1 MPVEQIEDPS
11 VKIRPP
17 SKLIQFIRKNVN
29 VKEAP
34 ESLRA
39 VKKSHKPEAL
49 LKIKDIKWLNEF
61 LIEYRKKTDTK
72 VYIHELLEGADV
84 ILPEP
89 KVTPRNPVLEARIQK
104 LTAQQSAREYEAMTK
119 GVDPIRKY
127 YPEDTISYQM
137 KEINKQLIAVA
148 QFVFS
153 VIAAFAFGF
162 IGLELIVGSLDFGF
176 RLLLGIICGLIVA
189 LAEIYFL
196 AKKLNEDCWEPPP
209 PRVFTKSHQE

>member
-1 MPVEQIEDPS
+1 MPVEQIDDPS
-11 VKIRPP
+11 VKIKPP
-17 SKLIQFIRKNVN
+17 SKLIHFVRKNIDVA
-29 VKEAP
+29 EAP
-34 ESLRA
+34 TGLRA
-39 VKKSHKPEAL
+39 LKKSHKSAVP
-49 LKIKDIKWLNEF
+49 LKIEDIKWLNDF
-61 LIEYRKKTDTK
+61 LIEHRKISSTK

-84 ILPEP
+84 ILPQP
-89 KVTPRNPVLEARIQK
+89 KITPRNPVLEARIQK
-104 LTAQQSAREYEAMTK
+104 LTAQQSTREYEAMTK
-119 GVDPIRKY
+119 GVDAVRKH

-209 PRVFTKSHQE
+209 PKVFTKPHQE

>member
-127 YPEDTISYQM
+127 YPEDTISYQSKYQSNFPKFSM
-137 KEINKQLIAVA
+137 EFISS
-148 QFVFS
+148 QFSDNFM
-153 VIAAFAFGF
+153 IYFTNCLMFYLLCGF
-162 IGLELIVGSLDFGF
+162 I
-176 RLLLGIICGLIVA
+176 
-189 LAEIYFL
+189 
-196 AKKLNEDCWEPPP
+196 K
-209 PRVFTKSHQE
+209 